1 LNLAEYQSLND
12 KVLSFTREQS
22 SRFAKQVAGD
32 FNPLHDTDSR
42 RFCVPGDLLFVS
54 LLDRYGLAAVTS
66 VEFAGMVDEDI
77 TFELPD
83 TIGRNFDLVGHND
96 NRYLSFATDGERIPS
111 NTCIAA
117 LAQRYVEFSG
127 LAFPDILVPLMQSR
141 EVMINPARP
150 LVIYKSMKIEL
161 TPEGVDFFSVT
172 DADSDSAGVLDNLAL
187 ERSDSTLDVQGRK
200 GEVALRFIIK
210 SNNMLL
216 GGGVK
221 EMILGGLRPY
231 EQSTVDDVVKQYN
244 EWKQCK
250 R

>member
-117 LAQRYVEFSG
+117 LAQ
-127 LAFPDILVPLMQSR
+127 
-141 EVMINPARP
+141 MINPARP